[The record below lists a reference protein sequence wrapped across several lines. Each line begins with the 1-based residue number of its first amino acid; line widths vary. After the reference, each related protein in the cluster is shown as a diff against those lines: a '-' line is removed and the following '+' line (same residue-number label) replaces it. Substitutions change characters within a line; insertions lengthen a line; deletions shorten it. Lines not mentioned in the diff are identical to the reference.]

1 MAYGRHRDH
10 PSALELIIIICR
22 GDCIGISDVP
32 WRQILRSFPLFT
44 KALVWFTMSYM
55 IYNATNNLP
64 TYMERVHGLTGMK
77 IGTIFGLVSILTL
90 TVNLLVAWAADK
102 MKNVMTNTSVR
113 KVIAA
118 GCSLI
123 FVPSSLYIINLKC
136 DTMTII
142 LCISVYIM
150 FASSVSS

>member
-1 MAYGRHRDH
+1 
-10 PSALELIIIICR
+10 
-22 GDCIGISDVP
+22 
-32 WRQILRSFPLFT
+32 
-44 KALVWFTMSYM
+44 MSYM

-64 TYMERVHGLTGMK
+64 TYMERVHGLSRMK
-77 IGTIFGLVSILTL
+77 IATVFGLVSILTL
-90 TVNLLVAWAADK
+90 AVNLFVAWAADR
-102 MKNVMTNTSVR
+102 MKSVMNNTSVR
-113 KVIAA
+113 KLIAG

-142 LCISVYIM
+142 ICLTVYIM

>member
-1 MAYGRHRDH
+1 
-10 PSALELIIIICR
+10 
-22 GDCIGISDVP
+22 
-32 WRQILRSFPLFT
+32 
-44 KALVWFTMSYM
+44 
-55 IYNATNNLP
+55 
-64 TYMERVHGLTGMK
+64 MERVHGLTGMK
-77 IGTIFGLVSILTL
+77 IGTTFGLVSILTL
-90 TVNLLVAWAADK
+90 TVNLLVAWAADR

-142 LCISVYIM
+142 ICISVYIM
-150 FASSVSS
+150 FASSVSSKYTLKIKVSDPFWCH